1 MGSDENNE
9 IHSIHI
15 TRMRDGRKAQVKR
28 KQHPTK
34 HTLVSSLS
42 PVPFWFADTRT
53 RTRAQADVW
62 LCAKGFR
69 VVATKNT
76 FLYIMSDLRFLVAH
90 VEHSRTRHH
99 QNTIKANPHRDDV
112 RIRSGISVLHWA
124 CLFVC
129 VCVCVCWRRANIR
142 EEDGSLQQEVLFLI
156 LVCWCACVLRIYC
169 FLWSLIGVCVR
180 SWLIKWGMCSKP
192 GWQTCWA

>member
-129 VCVCVCWRRANIR
+129 VCVRLLKASKYTRGRW
-142 EEDGSLQQEVLFLI
+142 LFAARGLI
-156 LVCWCACVLRIYC
+156 SYSCVLM
-169 FLWSLIGVCVR
+169 CVR
-180 SWLIKWGMCSKP
+180 VANLLLFMISDWCLCAEL
-192 GWQTCWA
+192 TY